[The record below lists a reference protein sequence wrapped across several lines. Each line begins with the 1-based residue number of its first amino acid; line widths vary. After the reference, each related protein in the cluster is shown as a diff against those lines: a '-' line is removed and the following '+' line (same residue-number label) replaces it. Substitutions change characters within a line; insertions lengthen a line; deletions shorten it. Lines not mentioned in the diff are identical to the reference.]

1 MRMTCGLP
9 QDLGCPMPQCASVRF
24 TGPTAWDQRLN
35 HAAEHFLTSPQCI
48 DVFGGEQD
56 AELVQ
61 WAASGEVGIHKI
73 TLNSRLEQHN
83 CGKSVAD
90 SGYSSMPGMP
100 RHQNM
105 SQHGDSSPVVPSE
118 IPEWSDATFFD
129 HSTEALYMGAGSASI
144 GGWARLPKYLEP
156 IFDHETSPSASQSF
170 QQPFSQ
176 YEPAEDEG
184 TAGTSQG
191 SSIADGMPP
200 VNAATTAARNWFH
213 GWLREWLSPLIRE
226 RPSGNGNSQS
236 TNSAS
241 TSQTR
246 DSRSSA
252 SPNTD
257 KQTQTTNQPRRVSKR
272 KRDNGD
278 EGDDNEKRPESPR
291 VRNTPV
297 IPRLA
302 CPYFKRNPRKY
313 GQPSWKACAHPGFQS
328 IHRMKEHLYRNHSPP
343 KYQCRR
349 CSEDLKTAGALGT
362 HSKQI
367 PACDP
372 CTSTQDQDLL
382 DDVMLERLRSKKGMG
397 QKKSESEKWTE
408 VFKIVFPNDRVP
420 SPYFDDTE
428 QDKNTW
434 AYNLCQG
441 FAPFVEA
448 KLPPWME
455 KDLTTDEWPL
465 PEPVQQRFIQRAKR
479 RVSQLLGLYLKEM
492 GYLASDEIEQ
502 LENAS
507 AATGTNADDLSTALQ
522 QDSTSGYPTT
532 TLPKGSTPEE
542 AISMSP
548 TDDGSEELKTM
559 PQVGYDTAGS
569 TMFQHGDFSE
579 QGVMF
584 PASQTIPPDFFTT
597 NEDWQAIYSQLSYDL
612 NLP

>member
-1 MRMTCGLP
+1 
-9 QDLGCPMPQCASVRF
+9 
-24 TGPTAWDQRLN
+24 
-35 HAAEHFLTSPQCI
+35 
-48 DVFGGEQD
+48 
-56 AELVQ
+56 
-61 WAASGEVGIHKI
+61 
-73 TLNSRLEQHN
+73 
-83 CGKSVAD
+83 
-90 SGYSSMPGMP
+90 
-100 RHQNM
+100 M
-105 SQHGDSSPVVPSE
+105 SD
-118 IPEWSDATFFD
+118 
-129 HSTEALYMGAGSASI
+129 
-144 GGWARLPKYLEP
+144 
-156 IFDHETSPSASQSF
+156 
-170 QQPFSQ
+170 
-176 YEPAEDEG
+176 
-184 TAGTSQG
+184 
-191 SSIADGMPP
+191 
-200 VNAATTAARNWFH
+200 
-213 GWLREWLSPLIRE
+213 
-226 RPSGNGNSQS
+226 
-236 TNSAS
+236 
-241 TSQTR
+241 
-246 DSRSSA
+246 
-252 SPNTD
+252 
-257 KQTQTTNQPRRVSKR
+257 
-272 KRDNGD
+272 
-278 EGDDNEKRPESPR
+278 
-291 VRNTPV
+291 
-297 IPRLA
+297 
-302 CPYFKRNPRKY
+302 
-313 GQPSWKACAHPGFQS
+313 
-328 IHRMKEHLYRNHSPP
+328 
-343 KYQCRR
+343 
-349 CSEDLKTAGALGT
+349 
-362 HSKQI
+362 
-367 PACDP
+367 
-372 CTSTQDQDLL
+372 
-382 DDVMLERLRSKKGMG
+382 
-397 QKKSESEKWTE
+397 
-408 VFKIVFPNDRVP
+408 
-420 SPYFDDTE
+420 FDDTE